1 MSSRQVADDVNVICW
16 RDKYWFI
23 FYHWNKLKQ
32 NGHDR
37 YHANWFTHFE
47 PLSLSDK

>member
-1 MSSRQVADDVNVICW
+1 MSSRRVADNEHVICW
-16 RDKYWFI
+16 REKSLFI
-23 FYHWNKLKQ
+23 FYHLNKLKQ
-32 NGHDR
+32 NGIDR